1 MLAALFLLA
10 LAQTPT
16 DTKAATPV
24 PTPKAAAAKAPV
36 VILETSLGRIKI
48 GLNAAK
54 APASVE
60 NFVSYV
66 RAGHYDGT
74 IFHRVIPRFM
84 IQAGGFDAEMKER
97 PTRAPIKN
105 ESKNGLR
112 NLRGTIAMARTNDA
126 HSATAQFFI
135 NLKDNAALDFGV
147 APGWGYAVF
156 GEVLEGM
163 DVVDKIASVPT
174 TSKGA
179 YQNVPAKPVVITS
192 AKVAP

>member
-84 IQAGGFDAEMKER
+84 IQAGGFDAGMKER
-97 PTRAPIKN
+97 STRAPIKN

-112 NLRGTIAMARTNDA
+112 NLRGTIAMARTEDP

-174 TSKGA
+174 TSRGS
-179 YQNVPAKPVVITS
+179 YQDVPAKPVIITS
-192 AKVAP
+192 ARVAP

>member
-10 LAQTPT
+10 LAQAPT
-16 DTKAATPV
+16 DTKGATPV
-24 PTPKAAAAKAPV
+24 PTPAAAAAKGPV

-48 GLNAAK
+48 GLNATK

-84 IQAGGFDAEMKER
+84 IQAGGFDAEMRER
-97 PTRAPIKN
+97 ATRAPIKN

-112 NLRGTIAMARTNDA
+112 NLRGTIAMARTDDP
-126 HSATAQFFI
+126 HSASSQFFI

-163 DVVDKIASVPT
+163 QVVDKIASVPT

-179 YQNVPAKPVVITS
+179 HQDVPSKPVVITS